1 MYNILEHRQVVKE
14 LARTPVQIKKNYLA
28 WTRIIEFEGPEGLKL
43 IKGFHDEALKGEWLG
58 YRSSRLNKQWRVI
71 YKIDREILVVYV
83 VEITRITIE

>member
-28 WTRIIEFEGPEGLKL
+28 WKRIIEFEGPEGLKL